1 MMSDAGHETARWYD
15 DEAGPVVR
23 PYAMTRGRTSATG
36 GHRLDLIA
44 LVAAVPPP
52 GDPGPGGPATAGDPA
67 APREAAADPGGG
79 ASTGGDRGT
88 PGAGPG
94 VTEGTGGART
104 GGDAGAG
111 GTGPGGDAGA
121 DAAGTGA
128 AFTSAPVPWPLPP
141 DQDALLTPEHVEI
154 LALCGGAPQS
164 VAEIAAG
171 LDLAI
176 GVVRVLVSDLAEAEL
191 VTVTRP
197 VPPAELPDE
206 SVLRDVIEGLR
217 AL

>member
-44 LVAAVPPP
+44 LVSAVPPP
-52 GDPGPGGPATAGDPA
+52 GDPGPGGPAGAREPDR
-67 APREAAADPGGG
+67 PRGTAADRGGG
-79 ASTGGDRGT
+79 PRTGPDEGVRSGQDEGVRT
-88 PGAGPG
+88 GPDA
-94 VTEGTGGART
+94 GTGGA
-104 GGDAGAG
+104 D
-111 GTGPGGDAGA
+111 PGESASTTA
-121 DAAGTGA
+121 PAA
-128 AFTSAPVPWPLPP
+128 PPWPLPP
-141 DQDALLTPEHVEI
+141 EQDALLTPEHVEI

>member
-44 LVAAVPPP
+44 LVSAVPPP
-52 GDPGPGGPATAGDPA
+52 GDLGPGGPAGAREPVR
-67 APREAAADPGGG
+67 PRGTAADRGGG
-79 ASTGGDRGT
+79 PRTGPDEGVGT
-88 PGAGPG
+88 GQDEGVRTGPDA
-94 VTEGTGGART
+94 GTGGA
-104 GGDAGAG
+104 A
-111 GTGPGGDAGA
+111 PGES
-121 DAAGTGA
+121 AATTAPA
-128 AFTSAPVPWPLPP
+128 APPWPLPP
-141 DQDALLTPEHVEI
+141 EQDALLTPEHVEI

>member
-1 MMSDAGHETARWYD
+1 M
-15 DEAGPVVR
+15 
-23 PYAMTRGRTSATG
+23 
-36 GHRLDLIA
+36 A
-44 LVAAVPPP
+44 LVSAVPPP
-52 GDPGPGGPATAGDPA
+52 GDPGPGGPAGAREPDR
-67 APREAAADPGGG
+67 PRGTAADRGGG
-79 ASTGGDRGT
+79 PRTGPDEGVRSGQDEGVRT
-88 PGAGPG
+88 GPDA
-94 VTEGTGGART
+94 GTGGA
-104 GGDAGAG
+104 D
-111 GTGPGGDAGA
+111 PGESASTTA
-121 DAAGTGA
+121 PAA
-128 AFTSAPVPWPLPP
+128 PPWPLPP
-141 DQDALLTPEHVEI
+141 EQDALLTPEHVEI

>member
-1 MMSDAGHETARWYD
+1 MMSDAGHEPARWYD

-23 PYAMTRGRTSATG
+23 PYAMTRGRTSAVG

-44 LVAAVPPP
+44 LVSAVPPP
-52 GDPGPGGPATAGDPA
+52 GTPDS
-67 APREAAADPGGG
+67 GG
-79 ASTGGDRGT
+79 AAGAAEPLT
-88 PGAGPG
+88 PGEQ
-94 VTEGTGGART
+94 TARPLT
-104 GGDAGAG
+104 
-111 GTGPGGDAGA
+111 GTGPGGAGA
-121 DAAGTGA
+121 GSPPTGPA
-128 AFTSAPVPWPLPP
+128 TEGESAPATPPWPLPP
-141 DQDALLTPEHVEI
+141 EQDALLTPEHVEI
-154 LALCGGAPQS
+154 LALCGEAPQS
-164 VAEIAAG
+164 VAELAAG
-171 LDLAI
+171 LDLAV